1 MANLLYPK
9 GKQNFISGN
18 INLVSGTIKVVLID
32 TGTYTYSALHD
43 AYDDL
48 SGVVGTPSEI
58 LTKTVTNGVFD
69 GADTTFTSVTGAS
82 IEALVVYLDS
92 GTPSTSY
99 LIAYIDTVSGGLPIT
114 SSGGNI
120 VIQWDSGASKIFA
133 L

>member
-18 INLVSGTIKVVLID
+18 INLVSGTIKVALID

-58 LTKTVTNGVFD
+58 LTKTVTDGIFD
-69 GADTTFTSVTGAS
+69 GADTVFSSITGVSA
-82 IEALVVYLDS
+82 EALVIYLDS

-99 LIAYIDTVSGGLPIT
+99 LIAYLDTVSGGLPVTPNGGDIT
-114 SSGGNI
+114 
-120 VIQWDSGASKIFA
+120 IQWDSGASKIFA

>member
-58 LTKTVTNGVFD
+58 LTKTQT
-69 GADTTFTSVTGAS
+69 
-82 IEALVVYLDS
+82 
-92 GTPSTSY
+92 
-99 LIAYIDTVSGGLPIT
+99 
-114 SSGGNI
+114 
-120 VIQWDSGASKIFA
+120 Q
-133 L
+133 